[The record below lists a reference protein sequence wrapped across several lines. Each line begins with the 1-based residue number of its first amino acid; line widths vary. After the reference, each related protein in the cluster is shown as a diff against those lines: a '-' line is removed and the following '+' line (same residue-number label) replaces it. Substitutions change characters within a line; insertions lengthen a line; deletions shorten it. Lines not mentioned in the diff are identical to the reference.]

1 MREDIRSFIT
11 QVQKPGRY
19 TGGETYCVMK
29 NLDDVRMRVAFC
41 FPDTYEIGMSNLG
54 MRILCDCFNNIDGVW
69 CERVYAPW
77 VDMEEE
83 MRKRGIPLFTHESG
97 DGVGEFDVM
106 AFTMQ
111 YELCYTTMLNMI
123 DLAGIPLRRTER
135 GEDDPILLAGG
146 PCSYN
151 PEPVSDFIDVFSIGE
166 GEEALLEFARL
177 YLEMKDNGTYR
188 RKDFL
193 RRVATELKGFYVPSL
208 YDVSY
213 HDDGTIAAI
222 EPADEQVP
230 RVVTK
235 RIVENLD
242 RCYVPLNP
250 VLPNIETVHDRVT
263 VEVFRG
269 CIRGCRFCQAGMVC
283 RPVREKSPE
292 TLDCI
297 ARTMVENSGYSE
309 ISLSSLSIS
318 DYTKISEL
326 TDRRLS
332 WADEKIV
339 NLSLPSM
346 RADSFTPELMDKI
359 STVRTS
365 TLTFAPEAGT
375 PRLRDIINKNI
386 TEEEILRAAG
396 VAYAAGKNQIKLYF
410 MDGLPG
416 ETYEDVEGI
425 ATLASHVVSEYYR
438 TPNRNKARQPQ
449 VTLSVACFIPKPHTP
464 FQWERQNTLEE
475 LMDKQKFLSGKITD
489 RKVRYNYH
497 DAKVSRLEAI
507 FARGDRRLGRALEE
521 AVRRHVRFDAWEEFF
536 DYDGWMDI
544 FAAVGLD
551 PAFYANRTIPD
562 DEILPW
568 DMISS
573 GVSKEF
579 LLSERHKAQ
588 AAMATPS
595 CREKCSG
602 CGANRL
608 VDPQYCRWC
617 PGHPESSDSAGVIAR
632 ADTGADTQAKNAEE
646 KNVPAKGSI
655 RAARHIRLRFR
666 KFGPMLYIS
675 HLDLSKTL
683 MRSIVRSG
691 LPVYYTE
698 GFNPIPKMVFATP
711 LSVGCGGEAEV
722 LDLRMMKTI
731 SNAEILDK
739 LTPVLP
745 NGIEITQIYEQRGKL
760 TDIAWAE
767 NEIRYTDVSAAAETC
782 AAIEEMFRH
791 PVVMMK
797 RSKSGDRETDITELI
812 RSLHVEA
819 EGNHLT
825 VHAVTSADSAKYL
838 NPEYIA
844 QAIEDQFHLSGDH
857 GWHVITRRRLLLADG
872 ETEFL

>member
-19 TGGETYCVMK
+19 TGGETNCVMK
-29 NLDDVRMRVAFC
+29 NLDDVKMRVAFC

-54 MRILCDCFNNIDGVW
+54 MRILCDCFNAVDGVW

-77 VDMEEE
+77 VDMEDE

-97 DGVGEFDVM
+97 DGVGEFDVV

-123 DLAGIPLRRTER
+123 DLAGIPLRRDER
-135 GEDDPILLAGG
+135 GEDDPVLLAGG

-151 PEPVSDFIDVFSIGE
+151 PEPVADFIDVFSIGE
-166 GEEALLEFARL
+166 GEEALPEFARL
-177 YLEMKDNGTYR
+177 YLEMKENGTYT
-188 RKDFL
+188 KKAFL
-193 RRVATELKGFYVPSL
+193 YRVATELKGFYVPEF
-208 YDVSY
+208 YQISY
-213 HDDGTIAAI
+213 NEDGTIAAI
-222 EPADEQVP
+222 DTTDGAVP
-230 RVVTK
+230 KVVVKRVVEDFDK
-235 RIVENLD
+235 
-242 RCYVPLNP
+242 CYVPLNP
-250 VLPNIETVHDRVT
+250 VMPNIETVHDRVT
-263 VEVFRG
+263 MEVMRG

-283 RPVREKSPE
+283 RPVREKAPE

-297 ARTMVENSGYSE
+297 ARTMVDNSGYSE

-318 DYTKISEL
+318 DYTKIGSL
-326 TDRRLS
+326 TDKLLS
-332 WADEKIV
+332 WTDDAMV

-346 RADSFTPELMDKI
+346 RADSFTKELMDKI

-375 PRLRDIINKNI
+375 ARLRDIINKNI

-416 ETYEDVEGI
+416 ETYEDIEGI
-425 ATLASHVVSEYYR
+425 STLASHVVDEYYR

-464 FQWERQNTLEE
+464 FQWERQNTIEE
-475 LMDKQKFLSGKITD
+475 LMDKQKFLSEKITD

-497 DAKVSRLEAI
+497 DAKVSRLEAV
-507 FARGDRRLGRALEE
+507 FARGDRRLGKALEE
-521 AVRRHVRFDAWEEFF
+521 AVKRHVRFDAWEEYF

-544 FAAVGLD
+544 FETVGID
-551 PAFYANRTIPD
+551 PAFYANRTMAD

-568 DMISS
+568 DMISA
-573 GVSKEF
+573 GISKEF

-588 AAMATPS
+588 AVIATPS
-595 CREKCSG
+595 CKEKCSG
-602 CGANRL
+602 CGVNKL
-608 VDPQYCRWC
+608 VDKKFCRWC
-617 PGHPESSDSAGVIAR
+617 PGHPESEDSAGVIAD
-632 ADTGADTQAKNAEE
+632 AQTGGVKEVIEEEE
-646 KNVPAKGSI
+646 KPVPAKGSI
-655 RAARHIRLRFR
+655 KAARHVRVRFR
-666 KFGPMLYIS
+666 KFGAMLYIS

-683 MRSIVRSG
+683 MRSIIRSG
-691 LPVYYTE
+691 LPIYYTE

-711 LSVGCGGEAEV
+711 LSVGVGGDAEI

-731 SNAEILDK
+731 SNAEILEK
-739 LTPVLP
+739 LRAVMP
-745 NGIEITQIYEQRGKL
+745 NGIEVTQVYEQKGKL
-760 TDIAWAE
+760 TDIKWAV
-767 NEIRYTDVSAAAETC
+767 NEIRYTDVQVSEETC

-797 RSKSGDRETDITELI
+797 RSKSGDKETDITELI
-812 RSLHVEA
+812 RSVAVEA
-819 EGNHLT
+819 DDNHLT
-825 VHAVTSADSAKYL
+825 ITAVTSADSTKYL
-838 NPEYIA
+838 NPEYVA
-844 QAIEDQFHLSGDH
+844 QAVEEKFGISGEC
-857 GWHVITRRRLLLADG
+857 GWHIITRKKLLLEDG
-872 ETEFL
+872 ETAFV